1 MSDGPV
7 AISLSVACITPKTQ
21 WIFLTATNA
30 DGLTGLGEATLNGGE
45 DDVLAAAERRL
56 RGGEMGPP
64 ANLPAAAFVSALD
77 QALHDLCARRSGIPL
92 RRCFASAGRDA
103 VPVYANINRRTL
115 ERTPQGFADSARVA
129 KAAGHDAF
137 KLAPF
142 DRVTAATIRSGE
154 ATAGL
159 AHGFACAAAV
169 RDVVGAG
176 ARLMVD
182 CHWRFDAALAEEAI
196 DRAGELGLHWVECP
210 IPETVE
216 NLPLLGRLRARANAK
231 GILLAGCEEAIGA
244 AGFAPYLNAG
254 AYDVLMPDVKYI
266 GGFDEWFRLAEH
278 AARADT
284 KLSPHNP
291 SGPICHAMSLQVA
304 AVLPGF
310 DCLEIQFDE
319 SPLFDGLLRSPFA
332 AIKDGHA
339 ALPAGKG
346 CGVEFNS
353 TVLDRHAIRRVD
365 FPQVGVRSAGNP
377 ISNRLNLRDV
387 RVR

>member
-7 AISLSVACITPKTQ
+7 AISLSVARITPKTQ

-30 DGLTGLGEATLNGGE
+30 DGLAGLGEATLNGRE
-45 DDVLAAAERRL
+45 DEVLAGAERRL
-56 RGGEMGPP
+56 RGDERGVPSDL
-64 ANLPAAAFVSALD
+64 AAAAFVSALD
-77 QALHDLCARRSGIPL
+77 QALHDLRARRSGSPL
-92 RRCFASAGRDA
+92 WRTIAAAARDPI
-103 VPVYANINRRTL
+103 PVYANINRRTL
-115 ERTPQGFADSARVA
+115 ERTPQGFADSARTA
-129 KAAGHDAF
+129 KAAGHNAF

-142 DRVTAATIRSGE
+142 DRVTVEAIRSGE
-154 ATAGL
+154 ARAGL
-159 AHGFACAAAV
+159 AHGFDCAAAV
-169 RDVVGAG
+169 RRVVGAG

-231 GILLAGCEEAIGA
+231 GVLLAGCEEAIGA

-278 AARADT
+278 AARAGT

-310 DCLEIQFDE
+310 DRLEIQFDE

-332 AIKDGHA
+332 GIKDGHA
-339 ALPAGKG
+339 TLPAGKG

-365 FPQVGVRSAGNP
+365 FPQVGV
-377 ISNRLNLRDV
+377 
-387 RVR
+387 